1 MLSLLMVYCLHRYSI
16 LFLYFKYKKKSKP
29 LPSLPAPLPCVT
41 VQLPVYNEMYV
52 VQRLINA
59 TVKLKYPKELLHIQ
73 VLDDSTDETSVIA
86 QQEVAE
92 LQAAGYLIDYLHRN
106 NRCGYKAGALQ
117 EGLQQARGELI
128 AIFDA
133 DFVPQEDFL
142 LQTVPYFSE
151 PRVGM
156 VQARWGH
163 INRDY
168 SFLTQVQAMFLDAH
182 FILEHSA
189 RYLSGRFFNF
199 NGTAGIWRKE
209 CITSAGCWQ
218 HDTLTEDLD
227 LSYRAQL
234 MGWQFVFVPQA
245 VTPAELPVEINAFKS
260 QQHRWSKGGIETARK
275 LFPVIIRSNLN
286 WWVKLEALFH
296 LSCNINYLLVFMIAL
311 LAYPA
316 LAIRI
321 AMGWRGLFLF
331 DFMLFWGSTVPIGL
345 YYLISQKEAGEPW
358 MRKILYLPFIM
369 AMGIGLCMNNGRGVL
384 EALMGYKSEFL
395 RTPKF
400 RIEQNSDQWKYK
412 MYRGYSKNI
421 MTLIELGLGLYFLSA
436 IIFAVRSEVYNAI
449 PFLSL
454 LMGGFLCISC
464 VSLFQKYAGRANLKT
479 VS

>member
-1 MLSLLMVYCLHRYSI
+1 
-16 LFLYFKYKKKSKP
+16 
-29 LPSLPAPLPCVT
+29 
-41 VQLPVYNEMYV
+41 
-52 VQRLINA
+52 
-59 TVKLKYPKELLHIQ
+59 
-73 VLDDSTDETSVIA
+73 VIA
-86 QQEVAE
+86 RQKVAE
-92 LQAAGYLIDYLHRN
+92 LRAAGYRVDYLHRN

-117 EGLQQARGELI
+117 EGLKQAKGELI

-142 LQTVPYFSE
+142 SQTVPYFSK
-151 PRVGM
+151 PLVGM

-163 INRDY
+163 INRNY

-209 CITSAGCWQ
+209 CITSAGGWQ

-245 VTPAELPVEINAFKS
+245 VTPSELPVEINAFKS

-275 LFPVIIRSNLN
+275 LLPVIIKSNQT
-286 WWVKLEALFH
+286 WRVKLEALFH
-296 LSCNINYLLVFMIAL
+296 LSCNINYLLVFMLAL

-316 LAIRI
+316 LVIRI
-321 AMGWRGLFLF
+321 AMGWRGLFIF
-331 DFMLFWGSTVPIGL
+331 DFILFWASTVPIGL

-358 MRKILYLPFIM
+358 MRKILHLPFIM
-369 AMGIGLCMNNGRGVL
+369 AMGIGLCMNNGLGVL
-384 EALMGYKSEFL
+384 EALVGYKSEFI

-400 RIEQNSDQWKYK
+400 KIEKKSDQWKYK
-412 MYRGYSKNI
+412 MYRGYRKDI
-421 MTLIELGLGLYFLSA
+421 MTLIELGMGLYFLSA
-436 IIFAVRSEVYNAI
+436 IIFAVLSEVYDAI

-454 LMGGFLCISC
+454 YTVGFVYISS
-464 VSLFQKYAGRANLKT
+464 VSLFQKYSGRISIKA